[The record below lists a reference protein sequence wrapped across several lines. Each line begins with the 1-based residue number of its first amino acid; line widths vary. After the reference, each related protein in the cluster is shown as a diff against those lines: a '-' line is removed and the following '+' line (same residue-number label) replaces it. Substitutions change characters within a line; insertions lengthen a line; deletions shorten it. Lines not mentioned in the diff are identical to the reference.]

1 MLPGTWAGG
10 YDDSLIQVLRSKQ
23 CSILATAI
31 APTVNEKVRDGVIT
45 IIKELVEPDPLKRGD
60 KRARAQTGAPG
71 LDRFQSRLKQ
81 LRIHAAINEKVNS
94 P

>member
-1 MLPGTWAGG
+1 MLPGAWAGG
-10 YDDSLIQVLRSKQ
+10 YNETLVQVLRSKQ
-23 CSILATAI
+23 SSILATTI
-31 APTVNEKVRDGVIT
+31 APAINEKVRDGVIE

-60 KRARAQTGAPG
+60 KRARTQTGAPG

-81 LRIHAAINEKVNS
+81 LRLRAAIDEKINQ